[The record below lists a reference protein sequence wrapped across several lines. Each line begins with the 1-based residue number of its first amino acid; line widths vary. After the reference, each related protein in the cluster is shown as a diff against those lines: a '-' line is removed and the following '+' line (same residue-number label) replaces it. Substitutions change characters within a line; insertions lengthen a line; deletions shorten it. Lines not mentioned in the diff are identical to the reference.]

1 MMLEMQA
8 RSSDGYA
15 MDWLWPSLYHA
26 LAMLW
31 ATFWALVLGFTISGV
46 LQVFVSK
53 ERMSRAFGQT
63 NLKSVSLATGLGAA
77 SSSCSYA
84 AVAAARSAI
93 QQGAALIPA
102 LAFMFA
108 STNLVIELGAVLWI
122 LMGWQFVFAEIFGAF
137 VLITI
142 MWLLICVFLPR
153 NLEAE
158 IRIRAQET
166 IQGSM
171 HCHHEHPGS
180 PGSAATGPPARS
192 SGVTSEREFAAGN
205 RSVGGHEISKWTG
218 VAHAFVADWSML
230 WKEILGGFVIAG
242 FLATLVPHDWWEA
255 LFLQSGPAVVRSIE
269 NALVGPIIA
278 MISFVCS
285 VGNIPLAS
293 LLWSHGI
300 SFGGVISFIYADLIV
315 IPIIIIYAKYYGV
328 RAAAWIT
335 GIFYVSMVLA
345 GIIVDLTFS
354 ALRLIPDGLRP
365 PSAVEHAHIIFNYT
379 SWLDVAA
386 AIFAAWLLFL
396 HFKSQDKENA
406 RACH

>member
-1 MMLEMQA
+1 MALEMQG

-15 MDWLWPSLYHA
+15 MDWFWLGLSHA

-53 ERMSRAFGQT
+53 EQISRAFGQT
-63 NLKSVSLATGLGAA
+63 NLKSVWLATGLGAA

-84 AVAAARSAI
+84 AVAAARSAM

-108 STNLVIELGAVLWI
+108 STNLVIELGAVLWV
-122 LMGWQFVFAEIFGAF
+122 LMGWQFVLAEIFGAF
-137 VLITI
+137 VLII
-142 MWLLICVFLPR
+142 LMWLLIRLFLPKT
-153 NLEAE
+153 LEAQ
-158 IRIRAQET
+158 IRQRAANQTHEN
-166 IQGSM
+166 G
-171 HCHHEHPGS
+171 HCHHQHPAS
-180 PGSAATGPPARS
+180 PE
-192 SGVTSEREFAAGN
+192 SGAAGEHEHELATASS
-205 RSVGGHEISKWTG
+205 SVGEQEETRWTR
-218 VAHAFVADWSML
+218 VANAFVMDWSML
-230 WKEILGGFVIAG
+230 WKEILGGFLIAG
-242 FLATLVPHDWWEA
+242 FLATLVPHDWWEG
-255 LFLQSGPAVVRSIE
+255 LFLQTGPPVVRLIE

-300 SFGGVISFIYADLIV
+300 SFVGVISFIYADLIV
-315 IPIIIIYAKYYGV
+315 IPIIIIYAKYYGA

-335 GIFYVSMVLA
+335 GILYVSMVLA
-345 GIIVDLTFS
+345 GIIVDLVFS
-354 ALRLIPDGLRP
+354 AIGLIPQGPRP
-365 PSAVEHAHIIFNYT
+365 PSAVEHAHIIWNYT
-379 SWLDVAA
+379 SRLDVAA

-396 HFKSQDKENA
+396 HFKA
-406 RACH
+406 RGKKSGHACH

>member
-1 MMLEMQA
+1 
-8 RSSDGYA
+8 
-15 MDWLWPSLYHA
+15 MDWLWLSLYHA

-31 ATFWALVLGFTISGV
+31 ATFWALVMGFTVSGV

-53 ERMSRAFGQT
+53 EQMSRAFGET
-63 NLKSVSLATGLGAA
+63 NLKSLSLATGLGAA

-108 STNLVIELGAVLWI
+108 STNLVIELGAVLWV
-122 LMGWQFVFAEIFGAF
+122 LMGWQFVLAEIFGAF

-142 MWLLICVFLPR
+142 MLLLIRLFLPR

-171 HCHHEHPGS
+171 HCHHEHPSS
-180 PGSAATGPPARS
+180 PGSGAA
-192 SGVTSEREFAAGN
+192 SEHEFAAGN
-205 RSVGGHEISKWTG
+205 PSVGGHEISKWTR
-218 VAHAFVADWSML
+218 VAHAFVTDWSML
-230 WKEILGGFVIAG
+230 WKEILGGFLIAG
-242 FLATLVPHDWWEA
+242 FLATLMPHGWWEA
-255 LFLQSGPAVVRSIE
+255 LFLQSGPPVVRLIE

-345 GIIVDLTFS
+345 GIIVDLIFN
-354 ALRLIPDGLRP
+354 ALGLIPNGLRP

-379 SWLDVAA
+379 SSLDVAA

-396 HFKSQDKENA
+396 HFKSRNKENA

>member
-1 MMLEMQA
+1 MN
-8 RSSDGYA
+8 
-15 MDWLWPSLYHA
+15 WLWLSLYHA

-53 ERMSRAFGQT
+53 EQMSRAFGHT
-63 NLKSVSLATGLGAA
+63 NFKSVALATGFGAA

-93 QQGAALIPA
+93 QQGAAVVPA

-122 LMGWQFVFAEIFGAF
+122 LMGWEFVVAEVFGAF
-137 VLITI
+137 VLITL
-142 MWLLICVFLPR
+142 MWLLISLFLPR
-153 NLEAE
+153 TVECEIKRGAASKALEANHC
-158 IRIRAQET
+158 QHDHDHHD
-166 IQGSM
+166 IQN
-171 HCHHEHPGS
+171 
-180 PGSAATGPPARS
+180 
-192 SGVTSEREFAAGN
+192 SG
-205 RSVGGHEISKWTG
+205 KWTG
-218 VAHAFVADWSML
+218 VAHAFVMDWSML
-230 WKEILGGFVIAG
+230 WKEILGGFLIAG
-242 FLATLVPHDWWEA
+242 FLATLMPHGSWEA
-255 LFLQSGPAVVRSIE
+255 LFLQSGPPAVRLIE

-278 MISFVCS
+278 VISFVCS

-335 GIFYVSMVLA
+335 GIFYASMVLA
-345 GIIVDLTFS
+345 GIIVDLIFS
-354 ALRLIPDGLRP
+354 GLGWIPSGERP
-365 PSAVEHAHIIFNYT
+365 PSAIEHAQVIWNYT
-379 SWLDVAA
+379 TWLDIIAA
-386 AIFAAWLLFL
+386 VFAGCLLFL
-396 HFKSQDKENA
+396 HFGSRPRQHTHG
-406 RACH
+406 CH

>member
-31 ATFWALVLGFTISGV
+31 ATFWALVLGFTISGA

-122 LMGWQFVFAEIFGAF
+122 LMGWQFVLAEVIGSF
-137 VLITI
+137 VLIALV
-142 MWLLICVFLPR
+142 WLMIRLFLPK

-158 IRIRAQET
+158 IPIRAQEA

-171 HCHHEHPGS
+171 HYHHENPTSQGS
-180 PGSAATGPPARS
+180 GATGPPS
-192 SGVTSEREFAAGN
+192 SNSGAASDQEFATAN
-205 RSVGGHEISKWTG
+205 PSVGGHEISK
-218 VAHAFVADWSML
+218 
-230 WKEILGGFVIAG
+230 
-242 FLATLVPHDWWEA
+242 
-255 LFLQSGPAVVRSIE
+255 
-269 NALVGPIIA
+269 
-278 MISFVCS
+278 
-285 VGNIPLAS
+285 
-293 LLWSHGI
+293 
-300 SFGGVISFIYADLIV
+300 
-315 IPIIIIYAKYYGV
+315 
-328 RAAAWIT
+328 
-335 GIFYVSMVLA
+335 
-345 GIIVDLTFS
+345 
-354 ALRLIPDGLRP
+354 
-365 PSAVEHAHIIFNYT
+365 
-379 SWLDVAA
+379 
-386 AIFAAWLLFL
+386 
-396 HFKSQDKENA
+396 
-406 RACH
+406 

>member
-1 MMLEMQA
+1 MPLEMQG

-15 MDWLWPSLYHA
+15 MDWLWLGLYHA

-53 ERMSRAFGQT
+53 EQISRAFGQT
-63 NLKSVSLATGLGAA
+63 NLKSVWLATGLGAA

-108 STNLVIELGAVLWI
+108 STNLVIELGAVLWV
-122 LMGWQFVFAEIFGAF
+122 LMGWQFVLAEIFGAL
-137 VLITI
+137 VLIML
-142 MWLLICVFLPR
+142 MWLLIRLFLPK
-153 NLEAE
+153 NLEAQ
-158 IRIRAQET
+158 IQQRAANQTHENA
-166 IQGSM
+166 
-171 HCHHEHPGS
+171 HCHHEHPLS
-180 PGSAATGPPARS
+180 PA
-192 SGVTSEREFAAGN
+192 SGAAGEAEE
-205 RSVGGHEISKWTG
+205 RKWTR
-218 VAHAFVADWSML
+218 VAHAFVGDWSML
-230 WKEILGGFVIAG
+230 WKEILGGFLIAG
-242 FLATLVPHDWWEA
+242 FLATLVPHDWWEG
-255 LFLQSGPAVVRSIE
+255 LFLQTGPPVVRLVE

-315 IPIIIIYAKYYGV
+315 IPIIIIYAKYYGG

-335 GIFYVSMVLA
+335 GILYVSMVLA
-345 GIIVDLTFS
+345 GIIVDLIFS
-354 ALRLIPDGLRP
+354 ALRLIPQGPRP
-365 PSAVEHAHIIFNYT
+365 PSAVEHAHIIWNYT
-379 SWLDVAA
+379 SCLDVAA

-396 HFKSQDKENA
+396 HFKKRREHNA
-406 RACH
+406 HATHCR

>member
-1 MMLEMQA
+1 MQA
-8 RSSDGYA
+8 RSSDGCA
-15 MDWLWPSLYHA
+15 MSWLWLGLYHA

-53 ERMSRAFGQT
+53 EQISRAFGQT
-63 NLKSVSLATGLGAA
+63 NWKSVSLATGLGAA

-93 QQGAALIPA
+93 QQGAALVPA

-108 STNLVIELGAVLWI
+108 STNLVIELGAVLWV
-122 LMGWQFVFAEIFGAF
+122 LMGWQFVLAEIFGAF

-142 MWLLICVFLPR
+142 MWLLIRLFLPK
-153 NLEAE
+153 NLETE
-158 IRIRAQET
+158 IRIRAQEKT
-166 IQGSM
+166 QGSD
-171 HCHHEHPGS
+171 HSHHEHEHPPSSNSG
-180 PGSAATGPPARS
+180 AA
-192 SGVTSEREFAAGN
+192 SEQKFGAADP
-205 RSVGGHEISKWTG
+205 SISGHEMSKWTR

-230 WKEILGGFVIAG
+230 WKEILGGFLIAG
-242 FLATLVPHDWWEA
+242 FLAALIPHDWWEG
-255 LFLQSGPAVVRSIE
+255 LFLQSGSPVVRLIE

-285 VGNIPLAS
+285 VGNIPLAN
-293 LLWSHGI
+293 LLWAHGI

-315 IPIIIIYAKYYGV
+315 IPIIIIYAKYYGA

-335 GIFYVSMVLA
+335 AIFYMSMVLA
-345 GIIVDLTFS
+345 GIIVDLIFS
-354 ALRLIPDGLRP
+354 ALGLIPQGLRP
-365 PSAVEHAHIIFNYT
+365 PSVVEHAHIIWNYT
-379 SWLDVAA
+379 SWLDLLA

-396 HFKSQDKENA
+396 HFTSRNKQVGD
-406 RACH
+406 ACH

>member
-1 MMLEMQA
+1 MPLEMQG

-15 MDWLWPSLYHA
+15 MHWLSLGLYHA

-53 ERMSRAFGQT
+53 EQISRAFGQT

-84 AVAAARSAI
+84 AVAAARSAM

-108 STNLVIELGAVLWI
+108 STNLVIELGAVLWV
-122 LMGWQFVFAEIFGAF
+122 LMGWQFVFAEVLGALL
-137 VLITI
+137 LIML
-142 MWLLICVFLPR
+142 MWLLIRLFLPKT
-153 NLEAE
+153 LEAQ
-158 IRIRAQET
+158 IRQRAANQTHEN
-166 IQGSM
+166 G
-171 HCHHEHPGS
+171 HCHHEHEERKW
-180 PGSAATGPPARS
+180 AR
-192 SGVTSEREFAAGN
+192 
-205 RSVGGHEISKWTG
+205 
-218 VAHAFVADWSML
+218 VAHAFVMDWSML
-230 WKEILGGFVIAG
+230 WKEILGGFLIAG
-242 FLATLVPHDWWEA
+242 FLATLVPHDWWEG
-255 LFLQSGPAVVRSIE
+255 LFLQTGPPVVRLIE
-269 NALVGPIIA
+269 NGLVGPIIA

-315 IPIIIIYAKYYGV
+315 IPIIIIYAKYYGA

-345 GIIVDLTFS
+345 GIIVDLVFS
-354 ALRLIPDGLRP
+354 ALGLIPQGPRL
-365 PSAVEHAHIIFNYT
+365 PSAVEHAHIIWNYT
-379 SWLDVAA
+379 SWLDIAA
-386 AIFAAWLLFL
+386 AIFTAWLLFL
-396 HFKSQDKENA
+396 HFKARGKESGH
-406 RACH
+406 ACH

>member
-1 MMLEMQA
+1 
-8 RSSDGYA
+8 
-15 MDWLWPSLYHA
+15 MDWLWLGLYHA

-53 ERMSRAFGQT
+53 EEISRAFGQT
-63 NLKSVSLATGLGAA
+63 NLKSVWLATGLGAA

-93 QQGAALIPA
+93 QQGAALVPA

-108 STNLVIELGAVLWI
+108 STNLVIELGAVLWV
-122 LMGWQFVFAEIFGAF
+122 LMGWQFVLAEIFGAL
-137 VLITI
+137 VLII
-142 MWLLICVFLPR
+142 LMWLLIRLFLPKT
-153 NLEAE
+153 LETQ
-158 IRIRAQET
+158 IRQRVANQTYEN
-166 IQGSM
+166 G
-171 HCHHEHPGS
+171 HCHHEHPAS
-180 PGSAATGPPARS
+180 PGSG
-192 SGVTSEREFAAGN
+192 AAGEHE
-205 RSVGGHEISKWTG
+205 HEIATASSSIGEHEERKWTR
-218 VAHAFVADWSML
+218 VAHAFVRDWSML
-230 WKEILGGFVIAG
+230 WKEILGGFLIAG
-242 FLATLVPHDWWEA
+242 FLATLVPHDWWEG
-255 LFLQSGPAVVRSIE
+255 LFLQTGPPIVRLIE

-315 IPIIIIYAKYYGV
+315 IPIIIIYAKYYGARV
-328 RAAAWIT
+328 AGWIT
-335 GIFYVSMVLA
+335 GILYVSMVLA
-345 GIIVDLTFS
+345 GIIVDLVFN
-354 ALRLIPDGLRP
+354 ALGLIPQGPRP
-365 PSAVEHAHIIFNYT
+365 PSAVEHAHIIWNYT

-396 HFKSQDKENA
+396 HFRSRNGHDTH
-406 RACH
+406 ACH

>member
-1 MMLEMQA
+1 MPLEMQG

-15 MDWLWPSLYHA
+15 MHWLSLGLYHA

-46 LQVFVSK
+46 LQVFVGK
-53 ERMSRAFGQT
+53 EQISRAFGQT
-63 NLKSVSLATGLGAA
+63 NLKSVSFATGLGAA

-84 AVAAARSAI
+84 AVAAARSAM

-108 STNLVIELGAVLWI
+108 STNLVIELGAVPWV
-122 LMGWQFVFAEIFGAF
+122 LMGWQFVFAEVLGALM
-137 VLITI
+137 LILI
-142 MWLLICVFLPR
+142 MWLLIRLFLPKT
-153 NLEAE
+153 LETQ
-158 IRIRAQET
+158 IRQWAANQTHEN
-166 IQGSM
+166 G
-171 HCHHEHPGS
+171 HCHHEHPPS
-180 PGSAATGPPARS
+180 PGSGAAG
-192 SGVTSEREFAAGN
+192 EHEFATAN
-205 RSVGGHEISKWTG
+205 PSVGGHEISKWTR
-218 VAHAFVADWSML
+218 VAHAFVTDWSML
-230 WKEILGGFVIAG
+230 WKEILGGFLIAG
-242 FLATLVPHDWWEA
+242 FLATLVPHDWWEG
-255 LFLQSGPAVVRSIE
+255 LFLQTGPPVGRLIE

-379 SWLDVAA
+379 SGLDVAA

-406 RACH
+406 SACH